1 MRWLAPSDGGD
12 VTAKRHLC
20 LLRRCH
26 RDASAQKT
34 ACLNVPCDVPLSDDA
49 CFAGQAV
56 IPLVNGAALQRIAL
70 ILRRINLDSVV
81 APGIGPGRT
90 GFPAAGDEA
99 LVGLAAV
106 AVGHL
111 IPVAR
116 LRLGRGAWR
125 SRQRAARTC
134 QSGQK
139 NCQGKLAPRKK
150 AGGHTG
156 LSGVT
161 GPAGP
166 EMHPASANVAT
177 PANSSFEQVMV
188 TPLG

>member
-1 MRWLAPSDGGD
+1 M
-12 VTAKRHLC
+12 TAKRHLC

-26 RDASAQKT
+26 RDALPQET

-49 CFAGQAV
+49 CFACQAV

-90 GFPAAGDEA
+90 GFLATGDEA
-99 LVGLAAV
+99 LVGLAVV
-106 AVGHL
+106 AVGHF
-111 IPVAR
+111 IPIAR
-116 LRLGRGAWR
+116 LHLGRGAWR
-125 SRQRAARTC
+125 SRQRAAHTHQC
-134 QSGQK
+134 GQ

-156 LSGVT
+156 LPGGT
-161 GPAGP
+161 GSAGA
-166 EMHPASANVAT
+166 EVHPASANVAT

>member
-90 GFPAAGDEA
+90 GFLATGDEA
-99 LVGLAAV
+99 LVGLAVV
-106 AVGHL
+106 AVGHF
-111 IPVAR
+111 IPIAR
-116 LRLGRGAWR
+116 LHLGRGAWR
-125 SRQRAARTC
+125 SRQRAAHTHQC
-134 QSGQK
+134 GQ
-139 NCQGKLAPRKK
+139 NCQGKLAPSKK
-150 AGGHTG
+150 AGGHVG
-156 LSGVT
+156 LPGVT
-161 GPAGP
+161 GSAGA
-166 EMHPASANVAT
+166 EVHPASANVAT